1 VFIVGSPR
9 SGTSILAQ
17 GLKAA
22 GYAGYNEG
30 NFLSLIAGM
39 DALVDRHVSIFATSD
54 AQGLMS
60 VIDPRR
66 LKQRLR
72 RVIAD
77 SVACMH
83 TGQVWFDKTGNP
95 EMIEAIPA
103 LLSIWPGAHF
113 IFAKRRAIENI
124 VSRVVKFPRH
134 DFAYHCADWAR
145 NMRAWRCVDRTAL
158 KPKSLEIDQ
167 YDIARHPQA
176 TADAIGRFLRLP
188 IQNTAN
194 MENIFATGRPQA
206 TGENTSMRILP
217 LSATGWSD
225 TQTALFHQHCDR
237 EMHAFGY
244 TEDESYRRVL
254 LTENRMKLEAA

>member
-1 VFIVGSPR
+1 
-9 SGTSILAQ
+9 LAQ

-30 NFLSLIAGM
+30 NFLSLIAGL

-72 RVIAD
+72 RVVAD
-77 SVACMH
+77 SVASMH

-103 LLSIWPGAHF
+103 LLSIWPGAHV

-124 VSRVVKFPRH
+124 VSRVIKFPGH
-134 DFAYHCADWAR
+134 DFSYHCADWAR
-145 NMRAWRCVDRTAL
+145 NMRAWRCVDQLAVKL
-158 KPKSLEIDQ
+158 KALEIDQ
-167 YDIARHPQA
+167 YDIARSPQA
-176 TADAIGRFLRLP
+176 TAGAIGRFLRLP

-194 MENIFATGRPQA
+194 MGHIFATSRPQA
-206 TGENTSMRILP
+206 TGQNTSMRILP

-225 TQTALFHQHCDR
+225 KQTALFHQHCDT

-244 TEDESYRRVL
+244 TEDESYRCAMVN
-254 LTENRMKLEAA
+254 ENSTKRAAA